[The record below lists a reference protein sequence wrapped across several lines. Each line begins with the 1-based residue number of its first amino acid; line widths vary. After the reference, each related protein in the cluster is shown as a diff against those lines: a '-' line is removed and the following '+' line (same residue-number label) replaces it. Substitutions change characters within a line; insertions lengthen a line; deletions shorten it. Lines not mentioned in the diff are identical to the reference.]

1 MYIPG
6 FGDVSTPAAYART
19 RRQMPGEGTLTRP
32 PGALLPE
39 GAPGYVPPAP
49 PPPDDILENLGST
62 GPQDD
67 RDAEEESTSTRPFSG
82 SATLPP
88 LSPSALKALEDRRRA
103 SSRALQEAEIRAEDL
118 RARAELEE
126 IGRRLGIREDIAR
139 QRREGMVDLAA
150 RGVARSPLFANPFR
164 RELARVQQ
172 EQMAESQQ
180 TLANTLDQLNVAL
193 NAARQRRQQE
203 LSQIA
208 FDEAMARSNVQRLL
222 GIN

>member
-1 MYIPG
+1 MAYNPYEAASALPMSPQQALAQRGLGPLAGAQPG
-6 FGDVSTPAAYART
+6 S
-19 RRQMPGEGTLTRP
+19 RRPL
-32 PGALLPE
+32 
-39 GAPGYVPPAP
+39 P
-49 PPPDDILENLGST
+49 PPPPLEDLGST

-67 RDAEEESTSTRPFSG
+67 RDSEQQSTATRPFAG

-88 LSPSALKALEDRRRA
+88 LTPDQLAALEQRRRA
-103 SSRALQEAEIRAEDL
+103 SLRGLQEAETMAEDL
-118 RARAELEE
+118 RVRAELED
-126 IGRRLGIREDIAR
+126 IGRRLGIEEDVAR
-139 QRREGMVDLAA
+139 QRREGMVGLAA

-172 EQMAESQQ
+172 QQMAESQQ
-180 TLANTLDQLNVAL
+180 TLANTLDQLQSAL
-193 NAARQRRQQE
+193 SAARQRREQE

>member
-1 MYIPG
+1 MAYNPY
-6 FGDVSTPAAYART
+6 AAASALAMSPQQALAQRGLGPLAGG
-19 RRQMPGEGTLTRP
+19 QPGERRP
-32 PGALLPE
+32 S
-39 GAPGYVPPAP
+39 P
-49 PPPDDILENLGST
+49 PPPPLPLEELGST
-62 GPQDD
+62 GPTDD
-67 RDAEEESTSTRPFSG
+67 SDADSKSTSTRPFGG

-88 LSPSALKALEDRRRA
+88 LTPDALAAMEQRRRA
-103 SSRALQEAEIRAEDL
+103 SLRSLQEAEAIAEDR

-126 IGRRLGIREDIAR
+126 IGRRLGIQEDIAQ

-164 RELARVQQ
+164 RELARAQQ

-203 LSQIA
+203 LAQIA
-208 FDEAMARSNVQRLL
+208 FDETVARSNIQRLL

>member
-1 MYIPG
+1 LYIPG

-19 RRQMPGEGTLTRP
+19 RRQMPGEGTLTRA

-39 GAPGYVPPAP
+39 GAPGYVPP
-49 PPPDDILENLGST
+49 PDDIDILEDLGST

-67 RDAEEESTSTRPFSG
+67 RDTEADSTSTRPFSG

-88 LSPSALKALEDRRRA
+88 LTPDQLAALEKRRRA
-103 SSRALQEAEIRAEDL
+103 SLRGLREAEARAEDL
-118 RARAELEE
+118 RASAELEE
-126 IGRRLGIREDIAR
+126 IGRRLGIQEDIAQ
-139 QRREGMVDLAA
+139 QRREGMVDLAV

-164 RELARVQQ
+164 RELAREQQ
-172 EQMAESQQ
+172 RQMAESQQ

-193 NAARQRRQQE
+193 NAARQKREQE
-203 LSQIA
+203 LAQIA
-208 FDEAMARSNVQRLL
+208 FDETVARSNVQRLL

>member
-1 MYIPG
+1 
-6 FGDVSTPAAYART
+6 V
-19 RRQMPGEGTLTRP
+19 L
-32 PGALLPE
+32 
-39 GAPGYVPPAP
+39 
-49 PPPDDILENLGST
+49 PDDVLEDLGST

-67 RDAEEESTSTRPFSG
+67 RDAEQESTATRPFSG

-88 LSPSALKALEDRRRA
+88 LSPSELKALEDRRRA

-126 IGRRLGIREDIAR
+126 IGRRLGIQEDIAQ
-139 QRREGMVDLAA
+139 QRREGMVDLAV

-164 RELARVQQ
+164 RELAREQQ
-172 EQMAESQQ
+172 RQMAESQQ

-193 NAARQRRQQE
+193 NAARQKREQE
-203 LSQIA
+203 LAQIA
-208 FDEAMARSNVQRLL
+208 FDETVARSNVQRLL